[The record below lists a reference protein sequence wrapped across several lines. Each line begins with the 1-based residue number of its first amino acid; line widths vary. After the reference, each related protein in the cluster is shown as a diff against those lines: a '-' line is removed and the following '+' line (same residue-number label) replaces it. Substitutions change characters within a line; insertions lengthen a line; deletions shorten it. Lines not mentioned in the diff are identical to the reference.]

1 MIVIA
6 VVAMTSAASAER
18 RSRARHERLTTSHG
32 PVHVWT
38 PAGYDPATAGI
49 VLYVHGYFTDVDH
62 AWTEHHLARQ
72 FAESGL
78 NAVFIAC
85 EAPDGPRDPVSWAS
99 AHDLLEAVASA
110 LDEPLPDGVVY
121 AVGHSGAHR
130 TLSAWAEAG
139 DDLDAIALLDALYG
153 DQPEIRNWI
162 EGSDDRRLIDVSNL
176 TRPWADRLHEEL
188 PETMIFER
196 FPPRDHGHLRGARTA
211 RVVHVHSQ
219 IGHMPLVTGGVALPM
234 VLRASRIASLHRG
247 DRRAPIRGL

>member
-1 MIVIA
+1 
-6 VVAMTSAASAER
+6 MTSAARAEGSAQ
-18 RSRARHERLTTSHG
+18 ARHHRLMTSHG

-38 PAGYDPATAGI
+38 PAGYDAATAGI

-72 FAESGL
+72 FADSGL

-99 AHDLLEAVASA
+99 AHDLMEAVASS
-110 LDEPLPDGVVY
+110 LDETLPDGVVL

-130 TLSAWAEAG
+130 TLAAWAEAG

-153 DQPEIRNWI
+153 DQPEIRSWI
-162 EGSDDRRLIDVSNL
+162 EGSVDRRLIDVSNL

-188 PETMIFER
+188 PETLIFDR
-196 FPPRDHGHLRGARTA
+196 FPPGDRGHLRGARTA
-211 RVVHVHSQ
+211 RVVYVHSQ

-234 VLRASRIASLHRG
+234 VLRASRIASLDDHSRQ
-247 DRRAPIRGL
+247 APIRGL